1 MVPGFAALAFS
12 GVGYAPARPQRSAT
26 AVKAVC
32 KDPVLIE
39 RMTPLLAEVVG
50 SGAKEFGE
58 FITAERT
65 RWGKLIA
72 DLKIRVGD

>member
-1 MVPGFAALAFS
+1 
-12 GVGYAPARPQRSAT
+12 
-26 AVKAVC
+26 
-32 KDPVLIE
+32 
-39 RMTPLLAEVVG
+39 MTPLLAEVVG

-65 RWGKLIA
+65 RWGELIT